1 MTGPANLSAMTG
13 LRLPGEAAL
22 RAERSALLGS
32 LTALPVDDFE
42 SGATLCAGWS
52 PRDVLAHV
60 MSLDHFAGTFLR
72 HGPRLAD
79 ANAVAVAAGRRQHR
93 DHLLEQAHR
102 WATHPAPVARGL
114 ALVLLGDLATHHQ
127 DVTYAR
133 GDRSDPSRAAARAV
147 LREGVTLG
155 GRRLLTHRVIPT
167 DGVAPAVGRGRPVR
181 GRTVALG
188 LWLAGRREA
197 ASELD
202 IG

>member
-1 MTGPANLSAMTG
+1 MAG
-13 LRLPGEAAL
+13 LRLPGEGAL
-22 RAERSALLGS
+22 RTERSALLAS
-32 LTALPVDDFE
+32 LTALTPDDFE
-42 SGATLCAGWS
+42 SGPTLCAGWS

-60 MSLDHFAGTFLR
+60 MSLDHFVGTFLR

-79 ANAVAVAAGRRQHR
+79 ANAAAVAAGRRHGR
-93 DHLLEQAHR
+93 DQLLAQAQR
-102 WATHPAPVARGL
+102 WAANPAPAARGL

-133 GDRSDPSRAAARAV
+133 GDRRDPSRAAARAV

-167 DGVAPAVGRGRPVR
+167 DGLAPAIGRGRPVR

-188 LWLAGRREA
+188 LWLAGRPEVA
-197 ASELD
+197 AELD